1 VITAQDL
8 AVVEVIADVNLRPVP
23 WADRS
28 SLIGKRAATT
38 LVPGSLVTDESVT
51 GAAVVGEGQAV
62 VGVTVKQE
70 QAPMQTLNPQDR
82 VHLVM
87 APPSGADQDKP
98 PLVVTG
104 AVLSATAAN
113 SSGAR
118 TVDVLVAQTDSDAL
132 ALAASS
138 GRVTIV
144 LVPRS

>member
-1 VITAQDL
+1 
-8 AVVEVIADVNLRPVP
+8 
-23 WADRS
+23 
-28 SLIGKRAATT
+28 
-38 LVPGSLVTDESVT
+38 LVTDESVT